1 MKKKTVFISG
11 SSNGLGFYL
20 AKHFLDK
27 DYEVIIH
34 SRSKI
39 KAIKASK
46 KLKNC
51 LFVVGDFSSEKDVNR
66 ISKELKKKLKKLDIL
81 ICNAGNSSI
90 NKNFK
95 ESHKDW
101 ITSFNDNFFSAVN
114 LITKLSK
121 IFINQKQGK
130 IICISSICGVDT
142 IKNSP
147 IAYSL
152 AKNTLINFVKFY
164 SKYIS
169 KYNININCI
178 SPGNLMF
185 PGSVWDTKK
194 KGKLKKINNYIRKE
208 VALRKFG
215 NPREIFQMINYLSSS
230 DSDFVTG
237 SNFVID
243 GGQVNDFKIF

>member
-46 KLKNC
+46 KLNNC

-130 IICISSICGVDT
+130 IICISSICGVDI

-194 KGKLKKINNYIRKE
+194 KGNPKKINNYIRKE

>member
-1 MKKKTVFISG
+1 MKKKTVFITG

-20 AKHFLDK
+20 AKHFLDN
-27 DYEVIIH
+27 DYKVIIH

-39 KAIKASK
+39 KATKASK
-46 KLKNC
+46 KLNDC
-51 LFVVGDFSSEKDVNR
+51 PFVIGDCSSEKDVNR
-66 ISKELKKKLKKLDIL
+66 ISKELQKKSKKLDIL

-114 LITKLSK
+114 IVTKLSK
-121 IFINQKQGK
+121 IFIKQKKGK
-130 IICISSICGVDT
+130 IICISSICGVDL

-147 IAYSL
+147 ITYSL

-169 KYNININCI
+169 KYNVNINCI

-185 PGSVWDTKK
+185 PGSVWETKK
-194 KGKLKKINNYIRKE
+194 KGDLKKINNFIRKE

-215 NPREIFQMINYLSSS
+215 KPREIFQMINYLSSNE
-230 DSDFVTG
+230 SDFVSG

-243 GGQVNDFKIF
+243 GGQVNDFKTF